1 MSHLMPHTG
10 SKSSRKHIIDVIFP
24 IAVFF
29 VFAASSLAVLM
40 LASKIYD
47 DTSTSASDNYSSRT
61 AFAYVSEKLRQHD
74 SRSGGV
80 VSCGDMEGSDCLILE
95 ENESGTVT
103 YIYMYDGS
111 LKELRVCSDVRVSPE
126 SGLDITPVK
135 DFSVS
140 SEGALLFINITADD
154 GTEYSMVS
162 SERSAQ

>member
-1 MSHLMPHTG
+1 MNRLMPHTG

-74 SRSGGV
+74 SRSGGG

-111 LKELRVCSDVRVSPE
+111 LKELRVRSDVRVSPE